1 MRRFVSVGL
10 ALALLL
16 LSGCFGKGTA
26 QPDTTAEPTEL
37 PYVEPSE
44 ASTQPTEPSEASTR
58 PTEPEETLVADDRLK
73 VVEIGRYSGKNPE
86 GGSDEDVENVVALR
100 VENVSNQVCQF
111 CTIEYEIGGQHAV
124 FQLSEL
130 PVGKSAWVLES
141 TGMTAEVDADCTY
154 QTCAAAFRDEGAPWL
169 TNIEATGGGG
179 ELTVTNTGE
188 TDQPLVTVYYKLTYG
203 DDLYLGGIAYRVTVS
218 DLKAGESQT
227 LPAGHFYEG
236 ACEIVGIY
244 ADGASQ

>member
-1 MRRFVSVGL
+1 MRRLVSVGL

-16 LSGCFGKGTA
+16 LSGCSGKQTA
-26 QPDTTAEPTEL
+26 QPDTTAAPTEL
-37 PYVEPSE
+37 PYV
-44 ASTQPTEPSEASTR
+44 EPSEASTR

-73 VVEIGRYSGKNPE
+73 VVEVGRYSGKNPE

-141 TGMTAEVDADCTY
+141 TGMTAEAGADCTY

-203 DDLYLGGIAYRVTVS
+203 DGLYLGGIAYRVTVS

-244 ADGASQ
+244 ADGAPQ

>member
-1 MRRFVSVGL
+1 MRRLVSVGL

-16 LSGCFGKGTA
+16 LSGCSGKQTA
-26 QPDTTAEPTEL
+26 QPSTTAAPTEL
-37 PYVEPSE
+37 PYV
-44 ASTQPTEPSEASTR
+44 EPSEASTR

-141 TGMTAEVDADCTY
+141 TGMTAEAGADCK
-154 QTCAAAFRDEGAPWL
+154 
-169 TNIEATGGGG
+169 
-179 ELTVTNTGE
+179 V
-188 TDQPLVTVYYKLTYG
+188 
-203 DDLYLGGIAYRVTVS
+203 
-218 DLKAGESQT
+218 
-227 LPAGHFYEG
+227 
-236 ACEIVGIY
+236 
-244 ADGASQ
+244 

>member
-1 MRRFVSVGL
+1 MRRLVSVGL

-16 LSGCFGKGTA
+16 LSGCSGKQTA
-26 QPDTTAEPTEL
+26 QPDTTAAPTEL

-44 ASTQPTEPSEASTR
+44 ASTR
-58 PTEPEETLVADDRLK
+58 PTEPEEMLVADDRLK

-141 TGMTAEVDADCTY
+141 TGMTAEAGADCTY

-203 DDLYLGGIAYRVTVS
+203 DDLYLGGIAYRV
-218 DLKAGESQT
+218 GESQT

-244 ADGASQ
+244 ADGAPQ